1 MIINQGEEC
10 LLVIANSKVRPR
22 HSRCS
27 WKVFLVAVH
36 RKAFP
41 TLPLSVA
48 AQEFKSAVLLG
59 CFHFRKFPHW
69 PLHPKRASLDQ
80 SEASICQRDRARPI
94 RWQDFGVKW
103 AEGRSGWMLASCAL
117 AACPRRPPRSS
128 VDRQLEEIKL
138 SPNIWSIV
146 INTNCLRPQRVPHP
160 LKHQENDNS
169 SCRHRVTTKKCSQ
182 SERLRPL

>member
-10 LLVIANSKVRPR
+10 LLVIANSKVRPP
-22 HSRCS
+22 HSQC
-27 WKVFLVAVH
+27 AVE
-36 RKAFP
+36 KSFSSPCIEKLFP

-103 AEGRSGWMLASCAL
+103 AEGRSGWMLASFAW
-117 AACPRRPPRSS
+117 PPRSA
-128 VDRQLEEIKL
+128 DDNLDYHCHHPTMHNIK
-138 SPNIWSIV
+138 N
-146 INTNCLRPQRVPHP
+146 HD
-160 LKHQENDNS
+160 EY
-169 SCRHRVTTKKCSQ
+169 
-182 SERLRPL
+182 EA

>member
-27 WKVFLVAVH
+27 WKVFIVAVH

-41 TLPLSVA
+41 NSASFSVA

-94 RWQDFGVKW
+94 RWQDFRVKW

-128 VDRQLEEIKL
+128 DDRQHEEIKL
-138 SPNIWSIV
+138 SQNIWSIV
-146 INTNCLRPQRVPHP
+146 IPSKVLHKSWWKDARYTNCKGHP
-160 LKHQENDNS
+160 IPWS
-169 SCRHRVTTKKCSQ
+169 TKKMTILLVDIVS
-182 SERLRPL
+182 

>member
-1 MIINQGEEC
+1 MFACYCKQQSPTTTFPVQ
-10 LLVIANSKVRPR
+10 LKSLSRRRASK
-22 HSRCS
+22 SFSQLC
-27 WKVFLVAVH
+27 
-36 RKAFP
+36 
-41 TLPLSVA
+41 LSVA

-128 VDRQLEEIKL
+128 DDRQHEEIKL
-138 SPNIWSIV
+138 SPNI
-146 INTNCLRPQRVPHP
+146 
-160 LKHQENDNS
+160 
-169 SCRHRVTTKKCSQ
+169 
-182 SERLRPL
+182 